1 MLKQF
6 LILSLLIPCMGYA
19 NESKESR
26 ALVVASQ
33 EAIIS
38 SELAARVAEVLIEE
52 TESFKKGDLLINFD
66 CRLYEAQED
75 VVAANMNSALIT
87 VSYTHLR
94 AHET

>member
-38 SELAARVAEVLIEE
+38 SEVGSKSCR
-52 TESFKKGDLLINFD
+52 SFN
-66 CRLYEAQED
+66 
-75 VVAANMNSALIT
+75 
-87 VSYTHLR
+87 
-94 AHET
+94 